1 MIRLTIPESI
11 RKLHQSRYASQ
22 LHKVLRDLSVVN
34 SSADVERMFAS
45 EIDNKTLKAASR
57 FAVTKIAKRYFAFL
71 SRKISQDKDAIDE
84 SLISGGCKYIRSVM
98 DEDKNSFGDAN
109 GRHNEIKGIRPLV
122 EAIFNYEG
130 FRIGKQLE
138 YSRKSGLE
146 WHADSESEWGGYQF
160 IKALKVTI
168 CPYCGA
174 DTVYAFEVGEHYE
187 TPKRK
192 QKKIRF
198 VPHRSSLDHFFP
210 RSEYP
215 YLGITLCNLVPSCFR
230 CNTQLKG
237 SFLTEWEKHSHPY
250 ADDVHKLLE
259 FYVDDIDIGRIK
271 DLRKKGGFKLTL
283 RKRFDSGNQCDKNR
297 AYTFM
302 QDIMHTD
309 EVYSALF
316 KDEIRHILYKTAVA
330 AENEPKFYAHLLGG
344 DIERFLYG
352 MRLSSDEI
360 LRRRLG
366 KLIIDINRQWP
377 SISTSNI
384 ARA

>member
-11 RKLHQSRYASQ
+11 RKLHQSRYAPQ

-45 EIDNKTLKAASR
+45 EIDKKTLRVASR
-57 FAVTKIAKRYFAFL
+57 FAVTKIAKRYFGFL
-71 SRKISQDKDAIDE
+71 SRKISLDIDE
-84 SLISGGCKYIRSVM
+84 SLISGGCQYIRSVM
-98 DEDKNSFGDAN
+98 HEEKDRFGAAN
-109 GRHNEIKGIRPLV
+109 EPQKEIKGIRPLLA
-122 EAIFNYEG
+122 AIFNYDG
-130 FRIGKQLE
+130 FRTGNQLE
-138 YSRKSGLE
+138 YSSKSGLK
-146 WHADSESEWGGYQF
+146 WHADSASGWGGYQF

-174 DTVYAFEVGEHYE
+174 DTVYAFEVGECYE

-250 ADDVHKLLE
+250 ADDIHKLLE
-259 FYVDDIDIGRIK
+259 FYVEDIDIERIK
-271 DLRKKGGFKLTL
+271 DVRKKGGFKLSL

-302 QDIMHTD
+302 QDVMHTD

-330 AENEPKFYAHLLGG
+330 AENEPDFYSHLLGS

-352 MRLSSDEI
+352 MRLSPDEI
-360 LRRRLG
+360 LRHRLG
-366 KLIIDINRQWP
+366 KLIIDVNRQWP

-384 ARA
+384 ARG